1 MSKFRMSLAFLPLA
15 LGCAA
20 ASFGPA
26 NAAAIAACEIRTY
39 DVAGGVRIESVV
51 YGAPGS
57 SGSYELSLARSG
69 SGGTS
74 NVSQGGDYEID
85 GAGEAIVSVTEFNRG
100 SRDSFSVE
108 MTVEDASG
116 KVHCGHDASRL

>member
-1 MSKFRMSLAFLPLA
+1 MSKFRMSLAVLPLV

-20 ASFGPA
+20 ASIASTNDVAPA
-26 NAAAIAACEIRTY
+26 GCEIRAY

-57 SGSYELSLARSG
+57 AGSYQLSLVRSG

-85 GAGEAIVSVTEFNRG
+85 DAGEAVVSVTEFNRG
-100 SRDSFSVE
+100 ARDRYSVE
-108 MTVEDASG
+108 MTVEDAYGVTYCDRGS
-116 KVHCGHDASRL
+116 L

>member
-1 MSKFRMSLAFLPLA
+1 MPKFRMSLALLPLA

-20 ASFGPA
+20 ASLVPA
-26 NAAAIAACEIRTY
+26 SASAQAACEIRAY

-57 SGSYELSLARSG
+57 SGSYQLSLVRSG

-85 GAGEAIVSVTEFNRG
+85 DAGEAVVSVTEFNRG
-100 SRDSFSVE
+100 ARDRYSVE
-108 MTVEDASG
+108 MTVEDAYGVTYCDRGS
-116 KVHCGHDASRL
+116 L

>member
-20 ASFGPA
+20 ASLVPA
-26 NAAAIAACEIRTY
+26 SAAAPAECEIRAY

-57 SGSYELSLARSG
+57 AGSYQLSLVRSG

-85 GAGEAIVSVTEFNRG
+85 GAGEAIVSVTEFNR
-100 SRDSFSVE
+100 SARDRYSIE
-108 MTVEDASG
+108 MTVEDAFG
-116 KVHCGHDASRL
+116 VTHCDGGSL

>member
-20 ASFGPA
+20 VSIVPA
-26 NAAAIAACEIRTY
+26 NADAAACEIHAY

-57 SGSYELSLARSG
+57 SGFYELSLARSG

-74 NVSQGGDYEID
+74 NVSQGGEYEID
-85 GAGEAIVSVTEFNRG
+85 GAGEAVVSVTEFNRG
-100 SRDSFSVE
+100 SRDRYSVE
-108 MTVEDASG
+108 MTVEDAHG
-116 KVHCGHDASRL
+116 VTHCDRGSL

>member
-20 ASFGPA
+20 ASIVPA
-26 NAAAIAACEIRTY
+26 HASAPAACEIRAY

-57 SGSYELSLARSG
+57 SGSYQLSLARSG

-74 NVSQGGDYEID
+74 NVSQGGEYEID
-85 GAGEAIVSVTEFNRG
+85 GAGEAVVSVTEFNRG
-100 SRDSFSVE
+100 SRDRYSVE
-108 MTVEDASG
+108 MTVEDAHG
-116 KVHCGHDASRL
+116 VTHCDRGSL

>member
-1 MSKFRMSLAFLPLA
+1 MSKFRMSFVFLPLA

-20 ASFGPA
+20 ASIV
-26 NAAAIAACEIRTY
+26 AAHASAPAACEIRAY
-39 DVAGGVRIESVV
+39 DVPGGVRIESTV

-57 SGSYELSLARSG
+57 SGSYQLSLARSG

-85 GAGEAIVSVTEFNRG
+85 GDGEAVVSVTEFNR
-100 SRDSFSVE
+100 SVRDRYSVE
-108 MTVEDASG
+108 MTIEDAYG
-116 KVHCGHDASRL
+116 VTHCDRGSL